1 MKLTLDDGKKLRALH
16 INRIEMGYD
25 DDKELGKGYFLKMYG
40 DFIVQTGYLKQGY
53 SEAWFG
59 PRDTFMEV
67 LEIYDEI
74 CEQYVDSFEEDEENI
89 VVFPYYIEFMDSDCS
104 IDLKVGINGLSEL
117 NEYIKE
123 NTDDIVRVVIA
134 PTAL

>member
-1 MKLTLDDGKKLRALH
+1 
-16 INRIEMGYD
+16 
-25 DDKELGKGYFLKMYG
+25 
-40 DFIVQTGYLKQGY
+40 
-53 SEAWFG
+53 
-59 PRDTFMEV
+59 
-67 LEIYDEI
+67 
-74 CEQYVDSFEEDEENI
+74 
-89 VVFPYYIEFMDSDCS
+89 MDSDCS

>member
-25 DDKELGKGYFLKMYG
+25 DDKELGKGYFLKCMV
-40 DFIVQTGYLKQGY
+40 IHSSNWLLKQGY

-89 VVFPYYIEFMDSDCS
+89 IVFPYYIELW
-104 IDLKVGINGLSEL
+104 IA
-117 NEYIKE
+117 
-123 NTDDIVRVVIA
+123 IVLL
-134 PTAL
+134 T